1 MGLNIGQLKDKKA
14 VERELAKI
22 AADEQRTLKLIE
34 EVEQQAYEQDSTWT
48 GVLSEWCGNIYN
60 YMSFKSKING

>member
-22 AADEQRTLKLIE
+22 KAEEQRTLKLIE
-34 EVEQQAYEQDSTWT
+34 EVEQKAYDQDSTWT
-48 GVLSEWCGNIYN
+48 GVLSEWCGNIAK
-60 YMSFKSKING
+60 YMSFKSKMNG